1 MIANLIGQLTSEVGI
16 SDTQANTAVGGILN
30 LLNDNAEG
38 DSSVASLIG
47 GLPGADSLMTSAASA
62 VSGGGDSAG
71 TGGMLGGLASKFLG
85 GSGLDSSLGGMAGV
99 ASLLSATDLNAGQL
113 GDVAS
118 RLFAFAKENVGEELV
133 EQVVNVLPDEIRS
146 FVA

>member
-30 LLNDNAEG
+30 LLKDNTDG
-38 DSSVASLIG
+38 SDVSSLID
-47 GLPGADSLMTSAASA
+47 GLPGAESLMSQATSA
-62 VSGGGDSAG
+62 VSGADDTSSM
-71 TGGMLGGLASKFLG
+71 GGMIGGLASKFLG
-85 GSGLDSSLGGMAGV
+85 GSSLGDSLGGLAGV
-99 ASLLSATDLNAGQL
+99 TSLLSATDLNAGQL

-118 RLFAFAKENVGEELV
+118 RLFSFAKENVGEELV
-133 EQVVNVLPDEIRS
+133 SKVIDNVPEELRS